1 VVMVRRRVAWV
12 IALPL
17 AVGSWLGAHC
27 LAYLLVSPSRE
38 HHMGLHAEHG
48 HAYLGYTP
56 ALAIWGLTLILAGLV
71 LCIGEGLRGRR
82 QLRPPVRLF
91 ALLPPI
97 GFTLQEH
104 VERLIGSGAVQY
116 DLVLE
121 PTFLV
126 GLALQ
131 LPFSLAALLL
141 TRALYALGFGLGRV
155 LARRLALR
163 RPLRYAPPSLLQL
176 PAAAMLVT
184 PSVLATGHGPRA
196 PPAAGS

>member
-1 VVMVRRRVAWV
+1 MVRRRVAWV

-27 LAYLLVSPSRE
+27 LAYLLVSPSAE
-38 HHMGLHAEHG
+38 HHVGLHAEHG

-56 ALAIWGLTLILAGLV
+56 AIAVWGLTLVLAGVV
-71 LCIGEGLRGRR
+71 LCVGEGLRGRPP
-82 QLRPPVRLF
+82 LRPPVRLF
-91 ALLPPI
+91 ALLPPV

-104 VERLIGSGAVQY
+104 VEQLVGSGAVPY
-116 DLVLE
+116 DLVVE
-121 PTFLV
+121 PTFLI

-131 LPFSLAALLL
+131 LPFSLAALLV
-141 TRALYALGFGLGRV
+141 TRALYAIGFGLGHV
-155 LARRLALR
+155 LARRLTLR
-163 RPLRYAPPSLLQL
+163 RPLGYAPPSLLHL

-196 PPAAGS
+196 PPAAGSW